1 MSDSGKVAGA
11 LRRRRI
17 NCGLAMATG
26 ATSAALVLAGCA
38 SSGSSGSGAS
48 GTAVSSSPIVIAV
61 LGDNSGSLAQQ
72 FGPGQYGAEAYA
84 DVINAKGGVDGHDI
98 VIKNYDDAGSPQ
110 TTLANAHAA
119 VDAGAVAIAASEP
132 FMAAAEPYLGGLGMP
147 IAGVPF
153 DPTYFKYNSFFSTIG
168 NYFETAPIGTA
179 AETYL
184 IKDQHAHKIAVVSTN
199 VASTAA
205 ESQFSAKIVTKLGG
219 DVVYQ
224 NYNVSQN
231 NTAALLSL
239 AQAIKASG
247 AQAVIANLFATQA
260 PSLQVDLSNA
270 GSQAKV
276 VEGILIENNYPQQF
290 GSAVAGLSFEY
301 TQAPPYATGIP
312 AIVDFLKEMNA
323 KFPAYTYSAIALTS
337 YDSVAFLVHGM
348 EIAASKH
355 EPLTRKN
362 IAAAL
367 NTLHNDTIGG
377 LTAPLSYPAMRT
389 QPSPCTAFVQIR
401 NGKWVQSSG
410 TSTNPFLCA
419 SIPSL

>member
-1 MSDSGKVAGA
+1 MSDRGILAGA
-11 LRRRRI
+11 LKRRRTNR
-17 NCGLAMATG
+17 GLALTV
-26 ATSAALVLAGCA
+26 SAAAAALALAGCA
-38 SSGSSGSGAS
+38 NSGSGSSTS

-84 DVINAKGGVDGHDI
+84 DVVNAAGGVDGHDI

-119 VDAGAVAIAASEP
+119 VAAGAVGIAASEP
-132 FMAAAEPYLGGLGMP
+132 FLAAAEPYLGGLGMP

-153 DPTYFKYNSFFSTIG
+153 DPTYFKYSSFFSTIG
-168 NYFETAPIGTA
+168 NYFATAPIGTA
-179 AETYL
+179 VQTYL
-184 IKDQHAHKIAVVSTN
+184 INVQHAHKIAVVSSN

-205 ESQFSAKIVTKLGG
+205 QSKASAAVATKLGA

-224 NYNVSQN
+224 NYNVDQT
-231 NTAALLSL
+231 NTAALLSV
-239 AQAIKASG
+239 AQAIKSSG

-260 PSLQVDLSNA
+260 PALQVDLSNA

-276 VEGILIENNYPQQF
+276 VEGILIENNYPQQY

-312 AIVDFLKEMNA
+312 AIRQFLKEMNA
-323 KFPAYTYSAIALTS
+323 KFPSYTYSAIALTS
-337 YDSVAFLVHGM
+337 YDSVAVLVRGM
-348 EIAASKH
+348 QIAASKH

-367 NTLHNDTIGG
+367 NTLHNDTIFG

-401 NGKWVQSSG
+401 NGKWAQSSG

-419 SIPSL
+419 SIPSI